1 MTSYVPNNFPH
12 KAVFT
17 GFIKMVCM
25 KKGNVPRPRCGP
37 FQRPFRRKE
46 KRVGFE
52 EGAADNVLGAD
63 FLFHLKHSYWLVRDV
78 LNMQGEKE
86 NEKKSK

>member
-1 MTSYVPNNFPH
+1 MCPNNFPH

-17 GFIKMVCM
+17 GFIKMMCM
-25 KKGNVPRPRCGP
+25 KKGNVPRLRCG
-37 FQRPFRRKE
+37 PFRRKE
-46 KRVGFE
+46 KRAGVE

-86 NEKKSK
+86 NERKSK